1 MYNFTDITG
10 HSEASLPSEALKIN
24 GEYIENQI
32 TGYRTLYVSGREA
45 LAPELTTIET
55 GSRHGSVLNYRRY
68 PSRTITIGYQL
79 LTDSPE
85 SFRKAYNQ
93 LGAILNVENSELI
106 FADEPDKFFI
116 GHHSSMGD
124 VETGRNCVTGEFE
137 FTCLDPF
144 KYSVEE
150 YEVSP
155 VNVDGS
161 IAFQVNY
168 GGTVEGY
175 PVLEADF
182 YENEVGDK
190 STEGRCGYVAFFN
203 ENEKI
208 LQFGNPEELSEE
220 QIEVVSSSTNTYLV
234 PTTEIPLNHTF
245 KQTSSWNSLKSQ
257 YTLNNGIVYKSHKQT
272 GTLGIQHSNSQD
284 YFLSATGYGTGS
296 EWHGPTA
303 TYKFANSAK
312 DFTFSYGHKMCTGK
326 SSASKKQRG
335 ALQMILSDSSG
346 AIIAGIDVF
355 KSSEG
360 TRGKYRMIVG
370 GKVQKEAEID
380 LSFYN
385 RYFGS
390 NRTADRKKGITA
402 VTAVKAASITK
413 NGSKVSFNVGGIK
426 NTFTVNAV
434 KDKEVNK
441 VTVAILKK
449 GNYDTFQ
456 YNGIF
461 NMKMVRNYQKS
472 VTQTIETI
480 KTEWHDVQNKF
491 NVNDKLKVDCS
502 DATVQLNG
510 LDRPDLGALG
520 NDWDEFYLVNGMNQI
535 GTSYSDWVEST
546 YAPNFKMRYR
556 EVFL

>member
-1 MYNFTDITG
+1 
-10 HSEASLPSEALKIN
+10 
-24 GEYIENQI
+24 
-32 TGYRTLYVSGREA
+32 
-45 LAPELTTIET
+45 
-55 GSRHGSVLNYRRY
+55 
-68 PSRTITIGYQL
+68 
-79 LTDSPE
+79 
-85 SFRKAYNQ
+85 
-93 LGAILNVENSELI
+93 
-106 FADEPDKFFI
+106 
-116 GHHSSMGD
+116 
-124 VETGRNCVTGEFE
+124 
-137 FTCLDPF
+137 
-144 KYSVEE
+144 
-150 YEVSP
+150 
-155 VNVDGS
+155 
-161 IAFQVNY
+161 
-168 GGTVEGY
+168 
-175 PVLEADF
+175 
-182 YENEVGDK
+182 
-190 STEGRCGYVAFFN
+190 
-203 ENEKI
+203 
-208 LQFGNPEELSEE
+208 
-220 QIEVVSSSTNTYLV
+220 
-234 PTTEIPLNHTF
+234 
-245 KQTSSWNSLKSQ
+245 
-257 YTLNNGIVYKSHKQT
+257 
-272 GTLGIQHSNSQD
+272 
-284 YFLSATGYGTGS
+284 
-296 EWHGPTA
+296 
-303 TYKFANSAK
+303 
-312 DFTFSYGHKMCTGK
+312 
-326 SSASKKQRG
+326 
-335 ALQMILSDSSG
+335 
-346 AIIAGIDVF
+346 
-355 KSSEG
+355 
-360 TRGKYRMIVG
+360 MIVG

-390 NRTADRKKGITA
+390 NRPADRKKGITA